1 MDNFA
6 GIRAFTQVVKAGGFA
21 AAARE
26 MGLSR
31 SVVNKTVIN
40 LEKELGAQLLHRST
54 RRVTPTDTG
63 RAFYVSLLKEPT
75 DSVRIKRL
83 CWCSILKAPKRRWT
97 LSSQGR
103 WLTPKAMQG
112 ASAYTQDAA

>member
-40 LEKELGAQLLHRST
+40 LEKELGAQLLQRRI

-63 RAFYVSLLKEPT
+63 RACYELCLPILSDLDEDTSAITTSHSQTTGNL
-75 DSVRIKRL
+75 RL
-83 CWCSILKAPKRRWT
+83 NAPMSFGT
-97 LSSQGR
+97 HHLCTA
-103 WLTPKAMQG
+103 L
-112 ASAYTQDAA
+112 